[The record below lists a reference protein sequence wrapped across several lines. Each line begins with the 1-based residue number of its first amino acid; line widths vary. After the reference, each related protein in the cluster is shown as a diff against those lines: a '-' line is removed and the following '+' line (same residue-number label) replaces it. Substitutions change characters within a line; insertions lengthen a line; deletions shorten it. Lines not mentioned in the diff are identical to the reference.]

1 MINENERQVNKK
13 QEIKNQKKVTSTLA
27 GVVCTS
33 AGSKIAPV
41 YKRVYDKDLDRKI
54 VQKVDETNL
63 YEFIQASK
71 SMTDLA
77 TLQKRFIELGE
88 IPNVDP
94 NLQHGVDT
102 TLLPGDIHQLYS
114 MVNDVNGNF
123 NKLPDSVKAVF
134 GSSQDYLSAILD
146 GSYQDKLAA
155 AFMPKTDNKEKQE
168 VNNNE

>member
-1 MINENERQVNKK
+1 MICENARQVNENKK
-13 QEIKNQKKVTSTLA
+13 AEEKKSTLD
-27 GVVCTS
+27 GVICTS
-33 AGSKIAPV
+33 AGSQFTPV
-41 YKRVYDKDLDRKI
+41 YKRIYDKELDRKI
-54 VQKVDETNL
+54 VKKVDETNL

-88 IPNVDP
+88 IPDVNP

-134 GSSQDYLSAILD
+134 GTSQDYLSAILD
-146 GSYQDKLAA
+146 GSYQNKLAA
-155 AFMPKTDNKEKQE
+155 AFMPKTDNKEKEE
-168 VNNNE
+168 VKNNE